1 MTTVLL
7 FIAFLAYTVWREMLW
22 HNERKDLY
30 NRLMARDL
38 TEYRERKMPP
48 APPPKAPQSKFISIL
63 KKQNSPLK
71 GGD

>member
-7 FIAFLAYTVWREMLW
+7 FIAFLFYTIWREWLW

-38 TEYRERKMPP
+38 TEYREEGKRI
-48 APPPKAPQSKFISIL
+48 PPPKAPQSKFISVL
-63 KKQNSPLK
+63 KKQNSPSK

>member
-1 MTTVLL
+1 M
-7 FIAFLAYTVWREMLW
+7 FLTYTVWREILW

-30 NRLMARDL
+30 NRLMSRDL
-38 TEYRERKMPP
+38 TEYRNDKKPISQ
-48 APPPKAPQSKFISIL
+48 PKAPQSKFISVL

>member
-38 TEYRERKMPP
+38 TEYREQKKPVP
-48 APPPKAPQSKFISIL
+48 APKAPQSKFIAVL
-63 KKQNSPLK
+63 KKQNSPSK